1 MARLFNLKFFL
12 YLCWLGVDSS
22 PQFSSRETLTVIYK
36 KMRIKTLYILSL
48 SVIALLSSC
57 DKYVGTDGIVI
68 DKISGERIPDVIV
81 KMTSEQG
88 NKNDISND
96 VGYFHTGK
104 SFSCGISSCNTDYK
118 IEFSKEGYNT
128 KVINENFYSSSEAEF
143 LNADKKDTL
152 IIKLDKI

>member
-1 MARLFNLKFFL
+1 MKNIIVLFSLIIVL
-12 YLCWLGVDSS
+12 TLGC
-22 PQFSSRETLTVIYK
+22 K
-36 KMRIKTLYILSL
+36 KAK
-48 SVIALLSSC
+48 C
-57 DKYVGTDGIVI
+57 
-68 DKISGERIPDVIV
+68 ISEI
-81 KMTSEQG
+81 
-88 NKNDISND
+88 KNDISND
-96 VGYFHTGK
+96 EGYFHTGK

>member
-1 MARLFNLKFFL
+1 MKAWCWVFATIFKPRNVNCNL
-12 YLCWLGVDSS
+12 
-22 PQFSSRETLTVIYK
+22 E
-36 KMRIKTLYILSL
+36 KMKIKTLYILSL

-68 DKISGERIPDVIV
+68 DKISGERIPGVIV

-88 NKNDISND
+88 NKNDVSND
-96 VGYFHTGK
+96 IGYFHTGK